1 MSLAPPRPLLRDEAH
16 SAELGLVLGLVVTT
30 ALVGALAARSPSSV
44 GIPLG
49 GGALLLAL
57 VAIAIARYDVAVA
70 IGFLFLGFVRFEPA
84 PSDVVFTVV
93 IAVAFVTGRFQ
104 LRRIP
109 FAPMA
114 LVGVLIALSVVSVS
128 SATDSSAAFRFLA
141 ITVYLGV
148 FFLWLIGYVDSRARA
163 RLVVLTYLVA
173 ALISAV
179 LGTLPFLLDL
189 PALDLFTTEGGFRA
203 QALFK
208 DANVYGPFLV
218 PAALILVEEMIN
230 PRLLPVT
237 RWSKL
242 AAFCVLSVGLLL
254 SYSRAAW
261 ISFGI
266 GLAALLMV
274 TLLRRTGTTKLKVVL
289 ASLVGA
295 LVVLLPVAVVT
306 GATGVVD
313 DRARFQPYDQE
324 RFQAQREGLQIGMTH
339 PLGVGPGQFD
349 FHAIIGA
356 HSLYIRVFAEQGP
369 LGLLA
374 LLLLL
379 GLTFA
384 VACANAIAGRDTF
397 GIGSAALF
405 AIISGLLVNSAV
417 VDTLHW
423 RHLWIFT
430 ALIWVGWSRGVSDRA
445 PHPAFTR
452 QLGAGAGRLRRS

>member
-1 MSLAPPRPLLRDEAH
+1 MSQDASQVGRTVVRLAPPPPSPREEARR
-16 SAELGLVLGLVVTT
+16 AEVALALGLVV
-30 ALVGALAARSPSSV
+30 AAALAGAIAAQTPWSV
-44 GIPLG
+44 GVPLA
-49 GGALLLAL
+49 GGALLLAAL
-57 VAIAIARYDVAVA
+57 AIAIARYDVAVA

-93 IAVAFVTGRFQ
+93 IAVALVTGRFHM
-104 LRRIP
+104 RRIP

-114 LVGVLIALSVVSVS
+114 LVGVLIAASVVSVS
-128 SATDSSAAFRFLA
+128 SAVDPSTALRFLA

-148 FFLWLIGYVDSRARA
+148 LFVWLIGYVDSRVRA
-163 RLVVLTYLVA
+163 RLVVSTYLVA
-173 ALISAV
+173 ALVSAV
-179 LGTLPFLLDL
+179 LGTLPFLLAS
-189 PALDLFTTEGGFRA
+189 PALDVFTTEGGFRA

-230 PRLLPVT
+230 PRLL
-237 RWSKL
+237 RFAASWKL
-242 AAFCVLSVGLLL
+242 AAFCVLCAGLLL

-266 GLAALLMV
+266 GLVALLAV
-274 TLLRRTGTTKLKVVL
+274 ALLRRTGAPKLKVVL

-295 LVVLLPVAVVT
+295 VVILVPVAAVT
-306 GATGVVD
+306 GATGVIE
-313 DRARFQPYDQE
+313 DRARFQSYDQE
-324 RFQAQREGLQIGMTH
+324 RFQAQREGLQLGMSH

-369 LGLLA
+369 AGLLA

-423 RHLWIFT
+423 RHLWIFA
-430 ALIWVGWSRGVSDRA
+430 ALIWVGWARA
-445 PHPAFTR
+445 SA
-452 QLGAGAGRLRRS
+452 AGSTAYDDV